1 MGIQTKLACVSC
13 WPRLLPSPAD
23 TLSLDDASF
32 PNKSSNMDRGGVSI
46 KIYRKRCRFK
56 TTLYT
61 VMVVAGGLYSK
72 FLNSVLEIRPAVSFR
87 GFTARILCILLSS
100 ILLNNTEEHFKN
112 RGKKIHKLYFR
123 YMDDETKYFK
133 LLF

>member
-1 MGIQTKLACVSC
+1 MLPFPTNHPTWIAQVY
-13 WPRLLPSPAD
+13 LLKF
-23 TLSLDDASF
+23 TE
-32 PNKSSNMDRGGVSI
+32 
-46 KIYRKRCRFK
+46 RCRFQ

-61 VMVVAGGLYSK
+61 IMVVPGGLYSK
-72 FLNSVLEIRPAVSFR
+72 FLISVLEIRPAVSFR

-123 YMDDETKYFK
+123 SMDDETKYCCCGLMADLGFIP
-133 LLF
+133 LVFWHPSTALIVL